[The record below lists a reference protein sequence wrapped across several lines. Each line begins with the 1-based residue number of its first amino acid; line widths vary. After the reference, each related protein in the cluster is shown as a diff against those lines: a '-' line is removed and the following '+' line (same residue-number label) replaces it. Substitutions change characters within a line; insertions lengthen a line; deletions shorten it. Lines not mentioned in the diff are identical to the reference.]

1 MADVDMPD
9 AGPATPAKTKPN
21 TKATK
26 GGAADAANDSRKRFE
41 VKKANRTPPFK
52 PKQLWLIRNS
62 GTLSRCGLGIL
73 W

>member
-26 GGAADAANDSRKRFE
+26 GGAADATNDSRKRFE
-41 VKKANRTPPFK
+41 VKKANQTPPFR
-52 PKQLWLIRNS
+52 PKATVANTNS
-62 GTLSRCGLGIL
+62 GMLSHCGLGIL